1 MFAPL
6 AKGQHPQIIFLNFYL
21 SFISGSQSLPINE
34 AMHSKFHIGVIKSTA
49 SLPNLCLKDH
59 KIYENNG
66 CIDRNCNF
74 VLNQATQDIKIKHL
88 KNHLIFKKNVCFFCT
103 HANTQ
108 ELIRHIDEVHEFKLV
123 YVSN

>member
-1 MFAPL
+1 MF
-6 AKGQHPQIIFLNFYL
+6 FNFYL
-21 SFISGSQSLPINE
+21 AFISGSQSLPINE

-74 VLNQATQDIKIKHL
+74 VLNQATQDIKHL
-88 KNHLIFKKNVCFFCT
+88 KQTKSGFPRKRNIKRIEMKFK
-103 HANTQ
+103 
-108 ELIRHIDEVHEFKLV
+108 R
-123 YVSN
+123 